1 MKKVTIEIDDET
13 LLAYKALVKFENKK
27 YGMVTTYKD
36 EMAAR
41 ITNTLD
47 NTLCALEDDE
57 YQMYLKELKKLK
69 K

>member
-27 YGMVTTYKD
+27 CGMVTTYKD

-41 ITNTLD
+41 IS
-47 NTLCALEDDE
+47 
-57 YQMYLKELKKLK
+57 
-69 K
+69 

>member
-13 LLAYKALVKFENKK
+13 LLAYKALAKFESKK
-27 YGMVTTYKD
+27 YGMVISYKD
-36 EMAAR
+36 DMASR

-47 NTLCALEDDE
+47 NTLGALEDEE
-57 YQMYLKELKKLK
+57 YKMYLKELKKLK

>member
-13 LLAYKALVKFENKK
+13 LLAYKALAKFENKK

-36 EMAAR
+36 EMAFR
-41 ITNTLD
+41 ITQTLD
-47 NTLCALEDDE
+47 NTLGALEDED
-57 YQMYLKELKKLK
+57 YQMFLKELKKLK